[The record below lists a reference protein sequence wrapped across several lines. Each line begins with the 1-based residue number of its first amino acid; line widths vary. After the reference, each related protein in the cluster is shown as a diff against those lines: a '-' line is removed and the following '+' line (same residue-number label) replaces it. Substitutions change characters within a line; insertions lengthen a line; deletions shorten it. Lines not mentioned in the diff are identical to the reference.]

1 MLQIGVGRIRY
12 ALGDGATV
20 EQAKRI
26 HGMLREAGLLDVASG
41 AVRPCGV
48 AEIAALAGVT
58 SAAVC
63 QWDDLPEPLVRLKQG
78 RVWDLRVIEPYLA
91 ARAAR

>member
-1 MLQIGVGRIRY
+1 MSQIGVARIRY
-12 ALGDGATV
+12 ALGDGATP

-26 HGMLREAGLLDVASG
+26 HAMLRDAGLLDTAPG
-41 AVRPCGV
+41 AVDPCGV

-63 QWDDLPEPLVRLKQG
+63 QWTDLPEPLKRLKQG

-91 ARAAR
+91 ARASA